1 MVADFQTSMKEIR
14 EANLAF
20 ISLLV
25 QLKRF
30 ISDKG
35 TVAINVGGTEHTLP
49 TIPSIIEAYRGGN
62 FDEIVLKSGTS
73 EVHLKNSNGTLQ
85 ILDKNGNLVPLEVA
99 KLKYAALANCA
110 VSEAT
115 VQECAIDVLQALGG
129 ISVNHVD
136 CQSLTISDLFTAASG
151 LFQSFSAILFSA
163 NTAII
168 QKLFVRSILFNPATP
183 INIFAAQTP
192 YGYNANNDV
201 FDDVSGGNHAYVCNP
216 TQAEILKGWKSPDTM
231 GFVEWPTDTTARK
244 VLQAPDMMTFQG
256 TTKYSDVTKGK
267 YLKLANTYVI
277 GTGTYGTMP
286 AYPAVAGIKG
296 PGGYYCGFGY
306 LLGWPIRSFIK
317 VPPSDA
323 SLPAVMRTYPRGAIC
338 LHEFSA
344 ADIGRIIYIRTF
356 GNSWKIP
363 RRLVTTY
370 ENGVLQSGVVDLEF
384 EIPPYTALR
393 LRLARY
399 SVVDGTKITY
409 HNVMELT

>member
-35 TVAINVGGTEHTLP
+35 TVTINVGGTEHTLP

-62 FDEIVLKSGTS
+62 FDEITLKSGTS
-73 EVHLKNSNGTLQ
+73 EVHLKNNNGTLQ

-110 VSEAT
+110 VSQAT

-129 ISVNHVD
+129 ISVDHVD
-136 CQSLTISDLFTAASG
+136 CQSITITDLFTATSG
-151 LFQSFSAILFSA
+151 MFQSFSAVLFSA
-163 NTAII
+163 NTAVI
-168 QKLFVRSILFNPATP
+168 QKLMVRSILFNPATP

-231 GFVEWPTDTTARK
+231 GFVEWPADPLARR

-277 GTGTYGTMP
+277 GTGAYGTMP

-296 PGGYYCGFGY
+296 PGGGYCGFGY
-306 LLGWPIRSFIK
+306 LLGWPIRSFVK

-323 SLPAVMRTYPRGAIC
+323 TLPAVMRAYPRGIIC

-363 RRLVTTY
+363 RRLTTTY
-370 ENGVLQSGVVDLEF
+370 ENGVLQSGVVDLEY

-399 SVVDGTKITY
+399 SVVEGTKITY